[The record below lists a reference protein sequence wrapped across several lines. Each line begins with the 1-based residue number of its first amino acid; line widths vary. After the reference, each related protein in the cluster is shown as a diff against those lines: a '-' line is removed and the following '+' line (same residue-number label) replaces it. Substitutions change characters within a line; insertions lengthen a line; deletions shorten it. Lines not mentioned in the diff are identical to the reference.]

1 MLKKVKLL
9 SGLMVI
15 AVGATWLIGSQ
26 LSADSATPG
35 TVNDPIVTRSYVD
48 MKVGELQTLVTA
60 MIGSGGDTTS
70 TSTTTETEV
79 ANAMSEAEIKAY
91 IDQQLNL
98 RLAAELS
105 GLSAEEPNV
114 ERPEAS
120 EAMLF
125 AVVEAVNGQR
135 LICGASSEMILR
147 AGQATVI
154 AGSGGDGLAD
164 LTSGEDLQGGDMAP
178 KQHHLLVS
186 RDDGRGLLITSEGT
200 SYILVKGDY
209 TLE

>member
-1 MLKKVKLL
+1 MLKKVKLI
-9 SGLMVI
+9 SGIMVI
-15 AVGATWLIGSQ
+15 ALAATWLIGSQ

-48 MKVGELQTLVTA
+48 MKVGELQTLLTN
-60 MIGSGGDTTS
+60 MIGTSGSSSQTPTTS
-70 TSTTTETEV
+70 PE
-79 ANAMSEAEIKAY
+79 AAMTEAEMKAY
-91 IDQQLNL
+91 IDQQMTL

-105 GLSAEEPNV
+105 GLSNQSTSDTAPV
-114 ERPEAS
+114 IS
-120 EAMLF
+120 ESTPMLF
-125 AVVEAVNGQR
+125 EVIEAVQGQQ
-135 LICGASSEMILR
+135 LICGASAEIILR
-147 AGQATVI
+147 AGSATVI

-164 LTSGEDLQGGDMAP
+164 LTSGDDLQAGAIVP

-186 RDDGRGLLITSEGT
+186 RDDGRGLLITSDAT